1 MHDCYLQNM
10 DTTPSPAIHNP
21 AYDTNWTPRN
31 EPSNATP
38 MPLAIV
44 TASPTLLWLLGCR
57 RFRFRTNKIEEWSWF
72 YKITYAANLIPLKFF
87 WLGSHLSYPSY
98 FVFSYSSTVGYCL
111 LISHLKFIL
120 LLIQCIPQLDF
131 NLNWYSKALCSEIF
145 ANQQT
150 LTMAPDNAK

>member
-1 MHDCYLQNM
+1 M

-44 TASPTLLWLLGCR
+44 TASPTLLWLLGCP

-72 YKITYAANLIPLKFF
+72 YKITYAANLIPLNFF
-87 WLGSHLSYPSY
+87 GWAP
-98 FVFSYSSTVGYCL
+98 TCL
-111 LISHLKFIL
+111 VLLTLCFPIL
-120 LLIQCIPQLDF
+120 QPLVVAF
-131 NLNWYSKALCSEIF
+131 
-145 ANQQT
+145 
-150 LTMAPDNAK
+150 